1 MNENTIEGAAKVAEG
16 RLESSVGAALDD
28 VDMEARGAGLQ
39 LGGQVQRAVGA
50 VQETLGDA
58 VETSAAAASRAR
70 AAYDRVTNSARDIG
84 GRVDPF
90 VHNRPY
96 AALALCAAAFLVVG
110 LLIAGRG
117 PRVIYVKP
125 RD

>member
-16 RLESSVGAALDD
+16 KLESAIGAALDD
-28 VDMEARGAGLQ
+28 DALEARGAGLQ
-39 LGGQVQRAVGA
+39 AGGQVQRAVGA
-50 VQETLGDA
+50 VQERLGDA
-58 VETSAAAASRAR
+58 VDKSAAAVSQAR
-70 AAYDRVTNSARDIG
+70 AAYERVTDSARDIG
-84 GRVDPF
+84 DRVDPF

-96 AALALCAAAFLVVG
+96 AALGLCAAAFLVIG

-117 PRVIYVKP
+117 PRIIYVKP